1 MKAIFTFL
9 LTLFYIFSFSQTR
22 KKTNVILIGVTHF
35 NNPGFDRGKV
45 VEINILDKTR
55 QKDLEEITNEI
66 TEKYHPNKVFVESPF
81 KDKKALNQK
90 YFLYKENKPFYTL
103 DTIKDNFYKRFY
115 QENEIFQFGFRLA
128 KKSKNDS
135 IYSIDY
141 NLEQRYDLISGE
153 IKKSTYIDSTLY
165 QNKMKSLSSFINNCV
180 KEKNFKN
187 YLKCL
192 NSKEQ
197 RELNKGLYIS
207 MINRLNND
215 ENFFGSD
222 FVASWYKR
230 NLIMYSNIQN
240 QVSKEDK
247 TIVIIVGAGHASML
261 YDFIKNDSNYNLIEF
276 NQVIE

>member
-9 LTLFYIFSFSQTR
+9 LALFYIFSFSQTQT
-22 KKTNVILIGVTHF
+22 KTDVILIGVSHF

-45 VEINILDKTR
+45 AEINILDKTR

-66 TEKYHPNKVFVESPF
+66 TEKFHPDKVFVESLY
-81 KDKKALNQK
+81 KDKKVLDQQ
-90 YFLYKENKPFYTL
+90 YFLYKENKPFYNL

-128 KKSKNDS
+128 KKSKNDF

-141 NLEQRYDLISGE
+141 NLEQRYDLLNKQIE
-153 IKKSTYIDSTLY
+153 KSAYIDSTLY
-165 QNKMKSLSSFINNCV
+165 QSKMKSLSSFLNNCV
-180 KEKNFKN
+180 KEKDLKN
-187 YLKCL
+187 ILKCI

-197 RELNKGLYIS
+197 RELNKGFYIS
-207 MINRLNND
+207 TINRLNND
-215 ENFFGSD
+215 ELFFGSD

-247 TIVIIVGAGHASML
+247 TIVIIVGAGHSSML
-261 YDFIKNDSNYNLIEF
+261 YDFLKNDSNYNLIEF